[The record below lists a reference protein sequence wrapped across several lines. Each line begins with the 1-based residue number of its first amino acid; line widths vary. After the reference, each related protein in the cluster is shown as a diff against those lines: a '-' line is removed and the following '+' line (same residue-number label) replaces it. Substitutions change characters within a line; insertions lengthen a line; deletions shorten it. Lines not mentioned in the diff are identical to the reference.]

1 MLQGEKGNITMHSG
15 VFVFPRKT
23 YFFLKMFFLSGKNG
37 FNVCLSLQLISLL
50 KKCICLIISLFFL
63 RQKVCKI
70 SLQHTKDV
78 KLLPGTYLAN
88 SFVNRGKKC
97 TFQWHTNK
105 IAKFMNRRKRFE
117 IPIYKKKLS
126 WVWREE
132 RYCCTSPLNCC
143 YSPRDM
149 PVHTP
154 GSWQGHSKVGPTTP
168 PGSWPLKKIHH
179 NELYNVTC

>member
-1 MLQGEKGNITMHSG
+1 MYLSYNI
-15 VFVFPRKT
+15 
-23 YFFLKMFFLSGKNG
+23 
-37 FNVCLSLQLISLL
+37 LI
-50 KKCICLIISLFFL
+50 FL

-105 IAKFMNRRKRFE
+105 IPKFMNRRKRL
-117 IPIYKKKLS
+117 ISKKKKLF

-132 RYCCTSPLNCC
+132 KYCCTFSPLNCC

-154 GSWQGHSKVGPTTP
+154 GSWQGHSKVGQTTP

>member
-1 MLQGEKGNITMHSG
+1 MGLMYVYHCS
-15 VFVFPRKT
+15 
-23 YFFLKMFFLSGKNG
+23 LSA
-37 FNVCLSLQLISLL
+37 CL

-88 SFVNRGKKC
+88 SFEVRNVPFNDIQTKYQSLWTEEKDL
-97 TFQWHTNK
+97 
-105 IAKFMNRRKRFE
+105 KFLL
-117 IPIYKKKLS
+117 KKKLS

>member
-1 MLQGEKGNITMHSG
+1 
-15 VFVFPRKT
+15 
-23 YFFLKMFFLSGKNG
+23 MFFLSGKNG

-50 KKCICLIISLFFL
+50 KKMYLSYNILIFF
-63 RQKVCKI
+63 KTK
-70 SLQHTKDV
+70 SLQNFFT
-78 KLLPGTYLAN
+78 TYERCQVVTRHV
-88 SFVNRGKKC
+88 SCKFFWGKKC

-105 IAKFMNRRKRFE
+105 IPKFMNRRKRFE
-117 IPIYKKKLS
+117 IPITKKKTLLGMKGS
-126 WVWREE
+126 
-132 RYCCTSPLNCC
+132 CTSPLNCC

>member
-1 MLQGEKGNITMHSG
+1 MYLSYNILI
-15 VFVFPRKT
+15 FFKT
-23 YFFLKMFFLSGKNG
+23 K
-37 FNVCLSLQLISLL
+37 SLQN
-50 KKCICLIISLFFL
+50 FFTTYE
-63 RQKVCKI
+63 RCQVVTRHVSCK
-70 SLQHTKDV
+70 
-78 KLLPGTYLAN
+78 
-88 SFVNRGKKC
+88 FFWGKKC

-105 IAKFMNRRKRFE
+105 IPKFMNRRKRFE
-117 IPIYKKKLS
+117 IPIKKKKLS

-132 RYCCTSPLNCC
+132 RYCCTFSPLNCC

>member
-1 MLQGEKGNITMHSG
+1 M
-15 VFVFPRKT
+15 FVFPRKT
-23 YFFLKMFFLSGKNG
+23 DFFLKMFFLSGKNG

-50 KKCICLIISLFFL
+50 KKMYLSYNILIFF
-63 RQKVCKI
+63 KTK
-70 SLQHTKDV
+70 SLQNFFT
-78 KLLPGTYLAN
+78 TYERCQVVTRHV
-88 SFVNRGKKC
+88 SCKFFWGKKC

-105 IAKFMNRRKRFE
+105 IPKFMNRRKRL
-117 IPIYKKKLS
+117 ISIKKKLF

-143 YSPRDM
+143 YLPRDM